1 MITEQGCLARRTALW
16 NRLPDSIDTAL
27 ITARPHLMYLA
38 GFEAS
43 ATVFNSQESGAALL
57 LTRQGDAVLV
67 ADNVQ
72 EPFSRAAF
80 VTARVEPLWYRCVE
94 AAPHRGGLLVQ
105 ATAEWLKSRSPAGL
119 AIERSQ
125 VPWGMLQELV
135 EGQPGLKL
143 HDLDPDLRALR
154 RTKHAD
160 EQAQIRECLRVAGEA
175 VAAARREV
183 RPGMT
188 GLDLQRLVLRVAS
201 EQAGRPVHVYGD
213 FVSGPGAEAGGG
225 PATNRAVQSGE
236 LVLLDYSVVINGYRG
251 DFCTTFVCDG
261 QPTSRQREM
270 HAACMA
276 ALDSATRALQPGRTG
291 REVYAACRAPLE
303 SAGLAQHFPHHAG
316 HGIGLGHPEPPYLV
330 PESGEVLEI
339 GDVVTLEPGLYIP
352 GVGGMRFEHN
362 YIITPQGPQQ
372 ISHQSLS
379 LDC

>member
-1 MITEQGCLARRTALW
+1 MITEQGCMARRAALW
-16 NRLPDSIDTAL
+16 QRLPATIDTAL
-27 ITARPHLMYLA
+27 ITARPHLMYFG

-43 ATVFNSQESGAALL
+43 ATVFNSQEAGAALL
-57 LTRQGDAVLV
+57 LTRQGEAVLI

-80 VTARVEPLWYRCVE
+80 VTERVEPLWYRCVE
-94 AAPHRGGLLVQ
+94 AAPHRGGLLAQ
-105 ATAEWLKSRSPAGL
+105 ATAECLKVHAPTGL
-119 AIERSQ
+119 AIERSH
-125 VPWGMLQELV
+125 VPWGMLEELLRR
-135 EGQPGLKL
+135 QPGLGV
-143 HDLDPDLRALR
+143 HDLDPELRELR
-154 RTKHAD
+154 RSKHPD
-160 EQAQIRECLRVAGEA
+160 EQAQIRECLRVAEAA
-175 VAAARREV
+175 VATARREV

-188 GLDLQRLVLRVAS
+188 GLDLQRLVHRI
-201 EQAGRPVHVYGD
+201 AGETAGVPVQVYGD

-261 QPTSRQREM
+261 PPTPKQREM

-276 ALDSATRALQPGRTG
+276 AMDSAARALFPGRSG

-316 HGIGLGHPEPPYLV
+316 HGIGLGHPEPPYFV
-330 PESGEVLEI
+330 PESDEI
-339 GDVVTLEPGLYIP
+339 LRVGDVVTLEPGLYIP

-362 YIITPQGPQQ
+362 YIVTPQGPQQ

-379 LDC
+379 LER

>member
-1 MITEQGCLARRTALW
+1 MITEQGCLARRAALW
-16 NRLPDSIDTAL
+16 NRLPAAIDTAL

-72 EPFSRAAF
+72 EPFARAAF
-80 VTARVEPLWYRCVE
+80 VTERVEPLWYRCIEV
-94 AAPHRGGLLVQ
+94 APHRGGLLVQ
-105 ATAEWLKSRSPAGL
+105 ATADWLKSRSVAGL

-125 VPWGMLQELV
+125 VPWGMLEALLQR
-135 EGQPGLKL
+135 QPGVTL
-143 HDLDPDLRALR
+143 HDLDPDLRVLR
-154 RTKHAD
+154 KTKHPD
-160 EQAQIRECLRVAGEA
+160 EQAQIRECLRVAEAA

-183 RPGMT
+183 RPGQT
-188 GLDLQRLVLRVAS
+188 GLDLQRLVHRVAS
-201 EQAGRPVHVYGD
+201 EQAGRAVQVYGD

-225 PATNRAVQSGE
+225 PATNRAVQAGE

-261 QPTSRQREM
+261 QPSPRQREM
-270 HAACMA
+270 HAACLA
-276 ALDSATRALQPGRTG
+276 ALASATQALYPGRTG

-330 PESGEVLEI
+330 PESGEVLEA

-362 YIITPQGPQQ
+362 YIVTPQGPQQ

-379 LDC
+379 LDR

>member
-1 MITEQGCLARRTALW
+1 MITEQGCLARRAALW
-16 NRLPDSIDTAL
+16 NRLPSAIDTAL

-43 ATVFNSQESGAALL
+43 ATVFNSQESAAALL
-57 LTRQGDAVLV
+57 LTRRGDAVLV
-67 ADNVQ
+67 ADNAQ

-80 VTARVEPLWYRCVE
+80 VTERIEPLWYRCVE

-105 ATAEWLKSRSPAGL
+105 TTADWLKAHPPTGL

-125 VPWGMLQELV
+125 VPWGLLEGLLQR
-135 EGQPGLKL
+135 QPGLKL
-143 HDLDPDLRALR
+143 HDLDPELRVLR
-154 RTKHAD
+154 KTKHPD
-160 EQAQIRECLRVAGEA
+160 EQAQIRECLRVAGAA
-175 VAAARREV
+175 VAAARAEV

-188 GLDLQRLVLRVAS
+188 GLDLQRLVQRVAG
-201 EQAGRPVHVYGD
+201 EQAGRAVHVYGD

-225 PATNRAVQSGE
+225 PATNRAVQAGE

-261 QPTSRQREM
+261 EPSPQQREM

-276 ALDSATRALQPGRTG
+276 ARAAAAAVLHPGKTG

-303 SAGLAQHFPHHAG
+303 KAGLAQHFPHHAG
-316 HGIGLGHPEPPYLV
+316 HGIGLGHPEPPYFV
-330 PESGEVLEI
+330 PESDEILEI

-362 YIITPQGPQQ
+362 YIVTAQGPQQ
-372 ISHQSLS
+372 ISHHSLS
-379 LDC
+379 LER

>member
-1 MITEQGCLARRTALW
+1 MITEQGCLARREALW
-16 NRLPDSIDTAL
+16 QRIPAEFDTAL

-43 ATVFNSQESGAALL
+43 ATVFNSQASAASLI
-57 LTRQGDAVLV
+57 LTREGDAVLV
-67 ADNVQ
+67 ADNAQ

-80 VTARVEPLWYRCVE
+80 VPERGEPLRYRCGE
-94 AAPHRGGLLVQ
+94 AAPHRGQLLGQ
-105 ATAEWLKSRSPAGL
+105 TTAEWLRSRSKSGL
-119 AIERSQ
+119 AIEFSHT
-125 VPWGMLQELV
+125 PWLILAGMTSGPSPLR
-135 EGQPGLKL
+135 L
-143 HDLDPDLRALR
+143 HDLDADLRALR
-154 RTKHAD
+154 KSKHPD

-175 VAAARREV
+175 VAATRRDV

-188 GLDLQRLVLRVAS
+188 GLDLYRLVLRVAS
-201 EQAGRPVHVYGD
+201 EVAGRPVHVYGD

-225 PATNRAVQSGE
+225 PASNRSVQSGD

-261 QPTSRQREM
+261 TPTSRQREM

-276 ALDSATRALQPGRTG
+276 VLESARTLLQPGRTG
-291 REVYAACRAPLE
+291 RDVYAACRAPLE
-303 SAGLAQHFPHHAG
+303 SAGLGNHFPHHAG

-330 PESGEVLEI
+330 PESDERLEV

-362 YIITPQGPQQ
+362 YIVTQEGPEQ
-372 ISHQSLS
+372 ISHHSLS
-379 LDC
+379 LDN